1 MLNCVTN
8 YFNYTCD
15 VSHLLYI
22 VAPAFSSTHSFC
34 RARSHD
40 YLVALPAV
48 AGDLAVASMDDAPLV
63 SAGASPSAPL
73 ICAASTGIVSGGFYY
88 EFNWIHNKIRPVL
101 AEWSR
106 ICMVPLDGAT

>member
-8 YFNYTCD
+8 CFNYTCD

-63 SAGASPSAPL
+63 SAGASASAPL
-73 ICAASTGIVSGGFYY
+73 ICAASTGIVCLADFITNSIGFMT
-88 EFNWIHNKIRPVL
+88 HPVS

>member
-63 SAGASPSAPL
+63 IAGASASAPL
-73 ICAASTGIVSGGFYY
+73 IARRLQVVCQADFITNSNGFMT
-88 EFNWIHNKIRPVL
+88 HPVL
-101 AEWSR
+101 AEWSK